1 MSSDPETRM
10 YELVE
15 VILGCKTWGELW
27 EVCFEN
33 GLSRPRPAGGP
44 ASWAHARKP
53 GGAGDFDVHRSADF
67 RCARAEVGAV
77 CLLGAW
83 GLLEPGGYEDWETR
97 KRLRYADALQRLEE
111 SGRGFGASERLGV
124 SWEDPGNEV
133 FGRWRK
139 KYRASYATGRL
150 EGFEACCAA
159 VQVRREATSRESWA
173 PQLSESL
180 RCAFV
185 SGKQEP

>member
-1 MSSDPETRM
+1 M
-10 YELVE
+10 YEMVD

-27 EVCFEN
+27 EVCREN
-33 GLSRPRPAGGP
+33 GLSRPRPAGGV
-44 ASWAHARKP
+44 AGRAHARKP
-53 GGAGDFDVHRSADF
+53 GGSGNFDVHRSADF

-83 GLLEPGGYEDWETR
+83 GLLEPGGHEDWETR
-97 KRLRYADALQRLEE
+97 KRVRYADALRRAEE

-139 KYRASYATGRL
+139 HFRAPYKTGRV

-159 VQVRREATSRESWA
+159 VQVRREATTRELGA
-173 PQLSESL
+173 AQLSEGL
-180 RCAFV
+180 RGAFV
-185 SGKQEP
+185 SGLQKP